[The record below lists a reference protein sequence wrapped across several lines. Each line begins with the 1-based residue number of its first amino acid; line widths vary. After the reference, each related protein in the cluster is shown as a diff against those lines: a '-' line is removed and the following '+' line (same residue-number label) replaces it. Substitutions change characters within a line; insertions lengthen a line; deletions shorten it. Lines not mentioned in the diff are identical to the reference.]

1 MPSIHLEIKNP
12 DRGRKRYSQSDVAK
26 MIGDL
31 EIKNPDRGRK
41 RYSQSDVAKMI
52 GNLEIKNPDRG
63 RKQEVNKLMA
73 FSIYKFRN

>member
-1 MPSIHLEIKNP
+1 MPSIH
-12 DRGRKRYSQSDVAK
+12 
-26 MIGDL
+26 L